1 MGLVSKQC
9 LSIYLLNT
17 SAKVKKLEDTQMKKK
32 IGEKVQNIE
41 VHIGRGQCLCI
52 YPPLQTTKSP
62 PAQLCVPTDN
72 T

>member
-9 LSIYLLNT
+9 LSIEHFSKREEIRRYTN
-17 SAKVKKLEDTQMKKK
+17 EKK